1 LRTRPSLALLAVVSV
16 LGGACGDGA
25 SKADFAMKTLDAAAP
40 TSTDFATRVDLNPID
55 YDAGLPSG
63 PNIVPFYVDGT
74 FGSFNVGYITITICA
89 PGTTTCQTID
99 HVSIDTGSVGLRL
112 TASAINVDVLA
123 ALPVSQVGGQ
133 DLAECYTY
141 ASGYVF
147 GSVRT
152 ADLSMSAELAPAMPL
167 QLLGDITNVPTT
179 CAQPGEPSLIDQL
192 ANGIMGV
199 AGLTPDCGL
208 RCTTT
213 ANQESP
219 AYYGCTGGTCT
230 TIGVPASQQLPNPV
244 AALIADNNGYI
255 IDLPAISDVVGGAS
269 PTGTMTFGIGTQANN
284 ALTAT
289 TIFDA
294 NASGGLIAL
303 SALNGGENVRYTVF
317 DSGTPFYLL
326 QLAGTPGCNGDYAGF
341 FCPPSVTSFE
351 MPLTDRNSFTA
362 QFHFKVGNAADLFT
376 NSPDDSTALDDIG
389 ADTGPGAGIIILGL
403 PSFFGRRFFFGLA
416 DQSIGVHTGPIYA
429 Y

>member
-1 LRTRPSLALLAVVSV
+1 MRCASLALLTLAAC
-16 LGGACGDGA
+16 GGAA
-25 SKADFAMKTLDAAAP
+25 SKSDFAMSEHDAAAP
-40 TSTDFATRVDLNPID
+40 ISTDFATRVDLNPID

-63 PNIVPFYVDGT
+63 PNIVPFYVDGS
-74 FGSFNVGYITITICA
+74 FESFNVGYITITICA
-89 PGTTTCQTID
+89 PGTSTCQTID

-112 TASAINVDVLA
+112 TANAINADVLA
-123 ALPVSQVGGQ
+123 ALPVTQVGGQ

-152 ADLSMSAELAPAMPL
+152 VDLSMSAELAPAMPV
-167 QLLGDITNVPTT
+167 QILGDVTNVPTS

-199 AGLTPDCGL
+199 AALTPDCGS

-219 AYYGCTGGTCT
+219 AYYGCTAGTCAA
-230 TIGVPASQQLPNPV
+230 TIGVPVSQQLPNPV
-244 AALIADNNGYI
+244 AALTTDNNGYI

-269 PTGTMTFGIGTQANN
+269 PTGTMTFGIGTQTNN
-284 ALTAT
+284 AFTAST
-289 TIFDA
+289 VFDA
-294 NASGGLIAL
+294 SASGGLIAL
-303 SALNGGENVRYTVF
+303 SALIGGENVRYTVF
-317 DSGTPFYLL
+317 DSGTPFYLFQLPGL
-326 QLAGTPGCNGDYAGF
+326 QDCFGMFEGL
-341 FCPPSVTSFE
+341 FCPPNVQSFE
-351 MPLTDRNSFTA
+351 MPLTDRSSFSA
-362 QFHFKVGNAADLFT
+362 EFHFKIGNGADLFS
-376 NSPDDSTALDDIG
+376 NSPDDATAFDDIG

-403 PSFFGRRFFFGLA
+403 PSFFGRRFFFGLS
-416 DQSIGVHTGPIYA
+416 DQTIGTHIGPIYA